1 MTQKIRIKD
10 IAAKAG
16 VSVGTVD
23 RVLHERPNVSTDARA
38 KVEKVLKEMNYQ
50 PNVYASALAYNKSY
64 TFYCLMP
71 THTRE
76 TYWDEVERGA
86 RKAVERLRDFH
97 ISMEQIHYRRF
108 DFDDFR
114 AQCQNLLNCKP
125 DGVILVP
132 SELGVTRELT
142 DQLHEQNIPF
152 ILLDSYMPDLAPLSF
167 FGQDSFRSGYFAAK
181 MLMLIA
187 GKEKKIMLMKQT
199 HNGRVESKQQANR
212 EVGFRHYMTDHYP
225 EIEILDLDLPI
236 EREDKGY
243 DAQLKTFFA
252 ENPEVHHCVTLTSK
266 AYLVADWL
274 LRTNRRNTQI
284 MGYDVVERNR
294 RCLKEGAISFLIAQH
309 AYLQGYS
316 CVDTLFRAIVLK
328 KKVPN
333 INYMPIELLTIDN
346 VDFYQRTRYNE
357 KD

>member
-1 MTQKIRIKD
+1 MTQKTRIKD
-10 IAAKAG
+10 IALKAG

-23 RVLHERPNVSTDARA
+23 RVLHDRPNVSKEARE
-38 KVEKVLKEMNYQ
+38 KVEKVLKEINYQ
-50 PNVYASALAYNKSY
+50 PNAYASALAYNKSY
-64 TFYCLMP
+64 TFYSLTP
-71 THTRE
+71 LHTRE
-76 TYWDEVERGA
+76 VYWDEVERGA

-108 DFDDFR
+108 DPDHFR
-114 AQCQNLLNCKP
+114 QQSQLLLEQNP
-125 DGVILVP
+125 AGVVLVP
-132 SELGVTRELT
+132 SELSVTRELT
-142 DQLHEQNIPF
+142 DELHARDIPF

-167 FGQDSFRSGYFAAK
+167 YGQDAFKSGYFAAK
-181 MLMLIA
+181 MLMLVA
-187 GKEKKIMLMKQT
+187 GKETQIMLMKQT

-212 EVGFRHYMTDHYP
+212 EVGFRHYMADHFP
-225 EIEILDLDLPI
+225 QIEIIDLELPV
-236 EREDKGY
+236 EREEKGY
-243 DAQLKTFFA
+243 DAILRDFF
-252 ENPEVHHCVTLTSK
+252 NGHPGIHHCVTLCSK